1 MTKIITLAT
10 SKGGAGKT
18 TLARSLACH
27 WFNVGI
33 KVGVIDADPQAS
45 IISRHD
51 SEGPLKSMPIIAQ
64 PEETVDETIL
74 EMAKKCSI
82 VLVDTGGFR
91 NRTTI
96 KALIETDLALIP
108 LKASADDVAGAIET
122 YNLIRE
128 LNNTPE
134 RINNP
139 IKYRMILTMT
149 QQGTIISR
157 HIRDELKSMGYLV
170 LNNELY
176 HRVAYP
182 EAAIKG
188 LAPSLLEPESPAARD
203 ISRVVGEIGEI
214 IN

>member
-1 MTKIITLAT
+1 MIIDLLKNMKI
-10 SKGGAGKT
+10 
-18 TLARSLACH
+18 
-27 WFNVGI
+27 V
-33 KVGVIDADPQAS
+33 
-45 IISRHD
+45 
-51 SEGPLKSMPIIAQ
+51 AQ
-64 PEETVDETIL
+64 PEETVGETIS
-74 EMAKKCSI
+74 EMASQCSI

-96 KALIETDLALIP
+96 KALVVTDLALIP

-122 YNLIRE
+122 YNLIKE

-149 QQGTIISR
+149 QQGTVISR
-157 HIRDELKSMGYLV
+157 HVREELKGMGYLV

-203 ISRVVGEIGEI
+203 ISRIVGEIGEI

>member
-1 MTKIITLAT
+1 MIKVITLAT

-27 WFNVGI
+27 WFNIGIEVGI
-33 KVGVIDADPQAS
+33 IDADPQAS
-45 IISRHD
+45 IMSRHD
-51 SEGPLKSMPIIAQ
+51 PEGLLKNMLIMAQ

-74 EMAKKCSI
+74 EMSDKCSI

-96 KALIETDLALIP
+96 KALIKTDLALIP
-108 LKASADDVAGAIET
+108 LKASADDVSGAIET
-122 YNLIRE
+122 YNLIKE

-139 IKYRMILTMT
+139 IKYRMLLTMT
-149 QQGTIISR
+149 QQGTVISR
-157 HIRDELKSMGYLV
+157 HIREELKSMGYLV

-203 ISRVVGEIGEI
+203 ISRVVGEIGEF

>member
-1 MTKIITLAT
+1 MRKIITLAT

-33 KVGVIDADPQAS
+33 EVGVIDADPQAS

-51 SEGPLKSMPIIAQ
+51 PEGLLKNMKIVAQ
-64 PEETVDETIL
+64 PEETVGETIS
-74 EMAKKCSI
+74 EMTSQCSI

-96 KALIETDLALIP
+96 KALVETDLALIP

-122 YNLIRE
+122 YNLIKE

-149 QQGTIISR
+149 QQGTVISR
-157 HIRDELKSMGYLV
+157 HVREELKGMGYLV

-203 ISRVVGEIGEI
+203 ISRIVGEIGEI

>member
-1 MTKIITLAT
+1 MRKIITLAT

-33 KVGVIDADPQAS
+33 AVGVIDADPQAS

-51 SEGPLKSMPIIAQ
+51 PEGLLKNMKIVAQ
-64 PEETVDETIL
+64 PEETVSETIS
-74 EMAKKCSI
+74 EMASQCSI

-96 KALIETDLALIP
+96 KALVETDLALIP

-122 YNLIRE
+122 YNLIKE

-149 QQGTIISR
+149 QQGTVISR
-157 HIRDELKSMGYLV
+157 HVREELKGMGYLV

-188 LAPSLLEPESPAARD
+188 LAPSLLEPVSPAARD
-203 ISRVVGEIGEI
+203 ISRIVGEIGEI

>member
-1 MTKIITLAT
+1 MRKIITLAT

-33 KVGVIDADPQAS
+33 EVGVIDADPQAS

-51 SEGPLKSMPIIAQ
+51 PEGLLKNMKIVAQ
-64 PEETVDETIL
+64 PEETVGETIS
-74 EMAKKCSI
+74 EMASQCSI

-96 KALIETDLALIP
+96 KALVETDLALIP

-122 YNLIRE
+122 YNLIKE

-149 QQGTIISR
+149 QQGTVISR
-157 HIRDELKSMGYLV
+157 HVREELKGMGYLV

-203 ISRVVGEIGEI
+203 ISRIVGEIGEI